1 MKEEVL
7 KIPEELLKDLDI
19 ERQEELLDIFLEGL
33 KRVKIRRALKKY
45 QDGLISFGRASE
57 LTGLREDELSME
69 AYALGIE
76 PPYTAH
82 VLKEE
87 SE

>member
-33 KRVKIRRALKKY
+33 KRVKIQRALKKY
-45 QDGLISFGRASE
+45 QDGFISFGRASE